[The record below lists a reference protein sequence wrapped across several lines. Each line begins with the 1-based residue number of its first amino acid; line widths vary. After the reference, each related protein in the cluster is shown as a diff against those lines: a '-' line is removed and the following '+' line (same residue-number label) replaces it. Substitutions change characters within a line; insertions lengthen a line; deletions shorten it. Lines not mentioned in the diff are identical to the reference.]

1 MEPECHG
8 RTLRMRY
15 GITLMD
21 LAKAAGVSVQLIG
34 KIEFEPER
42 WTAHNEAM
50 LRSAFRHV
58 ISQQRGR
65 LDQLEAALLAEGPL
79 LRPEEVR
86 KCEE

>member
-1 MEPECHG
+1 MPWAYPAHA
-8 RTLRMRY
+8 LRDHPDGTGQSRR
-15 GITLMD
+15 
-21 LAKAAGVSVQLIG
+21 SFVQLIG

-86 KCEE
+86 K